1 MRLIAYRLENVVRLH
16 KEKHYMSNFDGLGLA
31 DPILRAINEQGYS
44 TPTPIQAQAIPPM
57 LEGRDIM
64 GIAQTGTG
72 KTAAFALPL
81 LHRLAK
87 SGGGRPPQRG
97 TRALIL
103 APTRELAGQIYA
115 CIRTYSQHM
124 GLRSA
129 VVYGGVSIRG
139 QIGTMARGVDILV
152 ATPGRLLDL
161 VNQKCAHLNAVETFV
176 LDEADRMLDMGFSPD
191 VKRIAALLPNKHQTA
206 MFSATMAKTVQG
218 LAESLLNDPVR
229 VEVAPVAT
237 TIEKV
242 DQRILFVRKADKRA
256 LLGGL
261 LKDQEIERALVFTR
275 TKHGADKVARHLEQK
290 GVRAGVI
297 HGNRS
302 QNQRERAIREFSNGR
317 VRVMVATD
325 IAARGIDI
333 DGVTHVI
340 NFDLPNEPDSYVHRI
355 GRTGRA
361 GAVGTAISF
370 CDVEEKAYLLD
381 IEKTI
386 RQRVPVFPDHP
397 FHCDVA
403 ANDAG
408 TTKKKGR
415 GGGNGRPSGDKGNNN
430 QRRRKP
436 QWKRNA
442 GRKAA

>member
-1 MRLIAYRLENVVRLH
+1 MTKFTDLE
-16 KEKHYMSNFDGLGLA
+16 LA
-31 DPILRAINEQGYS
+31 QPILRAIEEQGYN
-44 TPTPIQAQAIPPM
+44 TPTPIQARAIPPM
-57 LEGRDIM
+57 LDGRDIM

-72 KTAAFALPL
+72 KTAAFSLPI

-87 SGGGRPPQRG
+87 SGGGSLPKRS

-103 APTRELAGQIYA
+103 APTRELAGQISA
-115 CIRTYSQHM
+115 CVKTYSQHM

-139 QIGTMARGVDILV
+139 QIANLARGVDVLV

-161 VNQKCAHLNAVETFV
+161 INQKCLSLDWVEVFV

-191 VKRIAALLPNKHQTA
+191 VKRIAAMLPRQHQTA

-237 TIEKV
+237 TIEKI
-242 DQRILFVRKADKRA
+242 DQRVLFVSKSNKRA

-261 LKDQEIERALVFTR
+261 LKDSAIERALIFTR
-275 TKHGADKVARHLEQK
+275 TKHGADKVARHLEQR

-297 HGNRS
+297 HGNKS
-302 QNQRERAIREFSNGR
+302 QNARERAIKEFGSGR
-317 VRVMVATD
+317 MRVMVATD

-333 DGVTHVI
+333 DGITHVI

-355 GRTGRA
+355 GRTARA

-370 CDVEEKAYLLD
+370 CDVEEKAYLVD
-381 IEKTI
+381 IEKNI
-386 RQRVPVFPDHP
+386 RQSVPVFADHP
-397 FHCDVA
+397 FHCEIA
-403 ANDAG
+403 ANDSGAA
-408 TTKKKGR
+408 KKKGR
-415 GGGNGRPSGDKGNNN
+415 GGGNGGNGGNRGPSGNKGGGN
-430 QRRRKP
+430 RRHKP
-436 QWKRNA
+436 QQWKRNS

>member
-1 MRLIAYRLENVVRLH
+1 MT
-16 KEKHYMSNFDGLGLA
+16 NFTDLDLA
-31 DPILRAINEQGYS
+31 QPILRAIAEEGYS
-44 TPTPIQAQAIPPM
+44 TPTPIQTRAIPPM

-72 KTAAFALPL
+72 KTAAFSLPL

-87 SGGGRPPQRG
+87 SGGNSTPKRG

-103 APTRELAGQIYA
+103 APTRELAGQIFA
-115 CIRTYSQHM
+115 CVKTYSKHM

-139 QIGTMARGVDILV
+139 QISTMARGVDILV

-161 VNQKCAHLNAVETFV
+161 INQKCVSLDWVEVFV

-191 VKRIAALLPNKHQTA
+191 VKRIAAMLPKRHQTA

-218 LAESLLNDPVR
+218 LAESLLNNPIR

-261 LKDQEIERALVFTR
+261 LKDQDIERALIFTR
-275 TKHGADKVARHLEQK
+275 TKHGADKVARHLVQA
-290 GVRAGVI
+290 GIRTGVI
-297 HGNRS
+297 HGNKS
-302 QNQRERAIREFSNGR
+302 QNQRERTIKEFSSGR

-386 RQRVPVFPDHP
+386 RQRVPVFQDHP
-397 FHCDVA
+397 FHCDEA
-403 ANDAG
+403 ANDPG
-408 TTKKKGR
+408 TAKKKGR
-415 GGGNGRPSGDKGNNN
+415 GGGNNKPAGNKPASS
-430 QRRRKP
+430 RRKP
-436 QWKRNA
+436 HWKRNS